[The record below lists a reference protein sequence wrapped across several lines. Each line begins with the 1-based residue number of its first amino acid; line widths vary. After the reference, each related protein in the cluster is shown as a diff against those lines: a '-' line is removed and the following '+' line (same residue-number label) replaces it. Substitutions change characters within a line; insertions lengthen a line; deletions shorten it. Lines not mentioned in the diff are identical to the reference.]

1 MALAPGE
8 LGERIATA
16 RREAG
21 LTQGACA
28 ARAAIERTA
37 LAKIETGARRVGAVE
52 LARLADALDV
62 RIEWFF
68 EDAPQSVVSRRNAAE
83 AGAPSPAIDR
93 SVERLAREIEFL
105 QRIGPDLDLPASPEL
120 AVPETMQEAE
130 AAAGEAR
137 RMLGYDEGQPAIGL
151 AERAADLGL
160 LVFSLALG
168 DDAADGASILL
179 SRGGV
184 ALVNGSRALGRRRL
198 TLAHELGHFMFAD
211 EFSTDWSVADDP
223 ASKRE
228 ARIDRFARALLLPGS
243 ALRTAWQSD
252 LDTRT
257 RAVLVASEYRVDMS
271 TLSRRLRELGV
282 ASPEEA
288 TVVRSTRT
296 RKADIVEHALL
307 VPQDLAPPEFPRAY
321 VRAVLNAYRS
331 EEISAARAIGMLP
344 ETWAEDDLPDLR
356 RSPSRTQKTEESL
369 SYPAGRRLDR
379 RASARE
385 SPRAG
390 IAL

>member
-1 MALAPGE
+1 MVLVPGQ
-8 LGERIATA
+8 LGERIAAA

-68 EDAPQSVVSRRNAAE
+68 EDAPPSVVSRRNAAE
-83 AGAPSPAIDR
+83 AGAPSPVIDR
-93 SVERLAREIEFL
+93 SVERLAREVEFL
-105 QRIGPDLDLPASPEL
+105 QRIGSDLDLPPSPEL
-120 AVPETMQEAE
+120 SAPRGVDEAE
-130 AAAGEAR
+130 AAAREAR
-137 RMLGYDEGQPAIGL
+137 RMLGYDKGEPAVGL
-151 AERAADLGL
+151 ADRAADLGL
-160 LVFSLALG
+160 LVFSLELG

-184 ALVNGSRALGRRRL
+184 AVVNGSRPLGRRRL
-198 TLAHELGHFMFAD
+198 TLAHELGHFLFAD
-211 EFSTDWSVADDP
+211 EFSTDWSVAEDP

-228 ARIDRFARALLLPGS
+228 ARIDRFARAVLLPEP
-243 ALRTAWQSD
+243 ALHAAWQRD
-252 LDTRT
+252 EDTRT

-271 TLSRRLRELGV
+271 TLSRRLTELGV
-282 ASPEEA
+282 ASSEEA

-296 RKADIVEHALL
+296 RRSDIIEHALL
-307 VPQDLAPPEFPRAY
+307 VPQDLAPPKFPDAY
-321 VRAVLNAYRS
+321 VKAVLNAYRS

-344 ETWAEDDLPDLR
+344 ETWAEDDLPDL
-356 RSPSRTQKTEESL
+356 PMLPEN
-369 SYPAGRRLDR
+369 A
-379 RASARE
+379 ASAFA
-385 SPRAG
+385 S
-390 IAL
+390 

>member
-1 MALAPGE
+1 MALVPGE
-8 LGERIATA
+8 LGERIAAA

-21 LTQGACA
+21 LTQGVCA

-68 EDAPQSVVSRRNAAE
+68 EDAPASVVSRRNAAE
-83 AGAPSPAIDR
+83 VGAPSPVIDR

-130 AAAGEAR
+130 TAAAEAR
-137 RMLGYDEGQPAIGL
+137 RMLGYDEGQPATGL
-151 AERAADLGL
+151 AERAAGLGL
-160 LVFSLALG
+160 LVFSLALD

-198 TLAHELGHFMFAD
+198 TLAHELGHFLFAD
-211 EFSTDWSVADDP
+211 ELPTDWLVADDP
-223 ASKRE
+223 ASKSE
-228 ARIDRFARALLLPGS
+228 ARLDRFARAVLLPES
-243 ALRTAWQSD
+243 ALRTAWQGD
-252 LDTRT
+252 QDTRT

-288 TVVRSTRT
+288 TAVRSTRT
-296 RKADIVEHALL
+296 RRADIVEHALL
-307 VPQDLAPPEFPRAY
+307 VPQDLAPPEFPDAY
-321 VRAVLNAYRS
+321 IMAVLNAYRS

-344 ETWAEDDLPDLR
+344 ETWAEDDLPDLPKLPENDATALTGDD
-356 RSPSRTQKTEESL
+356 SDGFC
-369 SYPAGRRLDR
+369 AGRS
-379 RASARE
+379 AS
-385 SPRAG
+385 
-390 IAL
+390 

>member
-8 LGERIATA
+8 LGERIAAA
-16 RREAG
+16 RHEAG

-68 EDAPQSVVSRRNAAE
+68 EDAPASVVSRRNAAE
-83 AGAPSPAIDR
+83 AGAPSPVIDR

-130 AAAGEAR
+130 TAAVEAR
-137 RMLGYDEGQPAIGL
+137 RMLGYGEGQPATGL
-151 AERAADLGL
+151 AERAAGLGL
-160 LVFSLALG
+160 LVFSLALD

-198 TLAHELGHFMFAD
+198 TLAHELGHFLFAD
-211 EFSTDWSVADDP
+211 EFSTDWLVADDP
-223 ASKRE
+223 AGKRE
-228 ARIDRFARALLLPGS
+228 ARLDRFARAVLLPES
-243 ALRTAWQSD
+243 ALRTAWQRD
-252 LDTRT
+252 RDTRT
-257 RAVLVASEYRVDMS
+257 RAVLVASEYRVDMA

-296 RKADIVEHALL
+296 RRADIVEHTLL
-307 VPQDLAPPEFPRAY
+307 VPQDLEPPEFPDAY
-321 VRAVLNAYRS
+321 IRAVLNAYRS

-344 ETWAEDDLPDLR
+344 ETWAEDDLPDL
-356 RSPSRTQKTEESL
+356 PKLPENAAWTFV
-369 SYPAGRRLDR
+369 G
-379 RASARE
+379 
-385 SPRAG
+385 
-390 IAL
+390 